1 MTAPTEAE
9 VRAWLLSELAE
20 SQRFIGMDMLAG
32 KERGNPDARR
42 EAHKLSNMLRAALAL
57 LDEARKD
64 RERLDWYEQQH
75 KLHGAVEVL
84 YVYVVDEYE
93 LTITHDGNPVR
104 YVRAPTLRAAIDQAR
119 GA

>member
-64 RERLDWYEQQH
+64 KERLEW
-75 KLHGAVEVL
+75 VL
-84 YVYVVDEYE
+84 SWLLDKHWTVGHLLGGDVAEM
-93 LTITHDGNPVR
+93 TT
-104 YVRAPTLRAAIDQAR
+104 AIDQAR